1 MTIVTNGASLTVTSR
16 RSSIMFLIT
25 LLFTV
30 ISPVVSSPPDFTDG
44 DYNCYS
50 NQRCPSKGYDDGVK
64 AFILSSAANMEECL
78 ELCDKY
84 STSLKCAGVEVD
96 VSIGEV
102 TGKCK
107 GRVVGTCGP
116 TSHNWEKVDKD
127 EHGGTVTTCINT
139 KTYNSS
145 TSIEELIALKQ
156 TCETTEG
163 IFLWEATTWG
173 NIDSLRST
181 NVFRYNQSVYNDGDE
196 GDQGEIHVG
205 CTAKF
210 DYTFTIVCVILF
222 SINFCGICLLVVN
235 EAAEDEIAVMSGGV
249 CCCST
254 IGLII
259 ICSVHFSGGCR
270 RGTSGSNRVCTECAV
285 GRFGGKIADSQLDR
299 LTKVCDACPSG
310 FYQNFEG
317 MGICWPCETGKFQDG
332 PGLHQCKSCSNG
344 SFTGEVGLSI
354 CSVCTSGLYAKI
366 PTSKSC
372 EFTIYILVIF
382 FCQST
387 LTFFFSFPF

>member
-1 MTIVTNGASLTVTSR
+1 
-16 RSSIMFLIT
+16 
-25 LLFTV
+25 
-30 ISPVVSSPPDFTDG
+30 
-44 DYNCYS
+44 
-50 NQRCPSKGYDDGVK
+50 
-64 AFILSSAANMEECL
+64 MEECL

-84 STSLKCAGVEVD
+84 NLNKCAGVEID
-96 VSIGEV
+96 VSFGEL

-107 GRVVGTCGP
+107 GRVFGKCGP
-116 TSHNWEKVDKD
+116 TSSRWEKVDKD

-139 KTYNSS
+139 QIHS

-181 NVFRYNQSVYNDGDE
+181 NVFRYNQSVYNKFAVQPT
-196 GDQGEIHVG
+196 GDQGWDVPDNIGEIHVG
-205 CTAKF
+205 CTEKF

-222 SINFCGICLLVVN
+222 SIVYCGICCLVASG
-235 EAAEDEIAVMSGGV
+235 AAEDEGAVVLAGL

-310 FYQNFEG
+310 FYQDFEG
-317 MGICWPCETGKFQDG
+317 MGICWPCEAGKFQDG